1 MHALNARIEPSHAV
15 ARVANCAR
23 ARRGRR
29 ARAAATSSNDDTDAR
44 IDAATAYDVLGV
56 RENASKDEIRRA
68 FLRMSKTYHPDV
80 RRAMGD
86 DDGMMAKVNWSYA
99 KVFDDDAR
107 RKYDAKLR
115 ESRKGDGKM
124 KRVSDGVTA
133 IYEGLVGPIVNDELA
148 SLNVCKLDECAVD
161 AATEM
166 IDSIRQ
172 WARTLAFTS
181 ELPLPLPVSVDDLPT
196 GARLAFMRYDSTEGL
211 REAGALRLEVL
222 ETSKGTKVSVSRSFA
237 KASRAAKFEIPGEG
251 RVLSAFMSE
260 FKFFLGEDKK
270 RTRKVEEASDD
281 FVGAFKSAFAAFILP
296 GLPMFGATKN
306 APGGAYNAYN
316 LKHDA
321 KHID

>member
-1 MHALNARIEPSHAV
+1 
-15 ARVANCAR
+15 
-23 ARRGRR
+23 
-29 ARAAATSSNDDTDAR
+29 
-44 IDAATAYDVLGV
+44 
-56 RENASKDEIRRA
+56 
-68 FLRMSKTYHPDV
+68 
-80 RRAMGD
+80 
-86 DDGMMAKVNWSYA
+86 
-99 KVFDDDAR
+99 
-107 RKYDAKLR
+107 
-115 ESRKGDGKM
+115 
-124 KRVSDGVTA
+124 
-133 IYEGLVGPIVNDELA
+133 
-148 SLNVCKLDECAVD
+148 
-161 AATEM
+161 
-166 IDSIRQ
+166 
-172 WARTLAFTS
+172 
-181 ELPLPLPVSVDDLPT
+181 
-196 GARLAFMRYDSTEGL
+196 MRYDSTEGL

-222 ETSKGTKVSVSRSFA
+222 ETSEGTKVSVSRSFA